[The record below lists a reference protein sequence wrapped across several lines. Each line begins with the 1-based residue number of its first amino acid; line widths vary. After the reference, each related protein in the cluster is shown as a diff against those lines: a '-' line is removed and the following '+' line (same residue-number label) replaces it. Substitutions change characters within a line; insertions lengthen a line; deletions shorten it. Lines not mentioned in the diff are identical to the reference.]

1 MEEAPNFGNRQAAGT
16 LILKSSWGLEFV
28 KLYDYL
34 VSLVI
39 KFRMVGLAHFV
50 YLRFLQPP
58 GSGSPELVS
67 LLFNDALLPISF
79 SNF

>member
-1 MEEAPNFGNRQAAGT
+1 MEEAPNFGNRQAAGM
-16 LILKSSWGLEFV
+16 LILKLSWGLEFV

-58 GSGSPELVS
+58 RLCKPRIGV
-67 LLFNDALLPISF
+67 ASF
-79 SNF
+79 